1 MDPSDNIM
9 LPIII
14 LLVALSALTSAVE
27 TAITASSKAKLL
39 SMLDDE
45 SVKKK
50 SKIKRALDLKENQT
64 RNISSILVGNN
75 IINLSASAM
84 MTFYVSKIFGN
95 YFIALGTGIL
105 TLVILIFGEVAPKN
119 VAVHIPETVLITL
132 SGPTKIVVTI
142 LYPIAVIVQK
152 LAGLVARLFGIDVSN
167 DIETYTEEELKTMV
181 DLSHAGGLIEEE
193 EKEMIHNVFELDE
206 RTARDVMVPRI
217 DMVSVSLDA
226 TYEEVNEIF
235 RKEQFTRLPVYEES
249 IDNII
254 GILNVKDLLLLEDSE
269 RHSFEI
275 KNIIRKAVYVYEKK
289 KVLEILESLKE
300 ERANIA
306 IVLDEYG
313 VTAGMVTLEDVI
325 EEIVGDINDEYDLTE
340 DEAIKKI
347 SENEFIIEGS
357 ANIADVYEATGLDIS
372 SDEVESLGGVILSK
386 TEDIP
391 KRGQVVLLDNCKL
404 QVLEMDGN
412 RISKIKLTKFDS
424 ETSENNEKT
433 A

>member
-14 LLVALSALTSAVE
+14 LLVALSAITSAVE

-39 SMLDDE
+39 SMLDDAE
-45 SVKKK
+45 DKKK
-50 SKIKRALDLKENQT
+50 SKIKRAIDLKENQT

-75 IINLSASAM
+75 IINLSASAI
-84 MTFYVSKIFGN
+84 TTYYVSKIYGN
-95 YFIALGTGIL
+95 YFIAIGTGIL
-105 TLVILIFGEVAPKN
+105 TFVILIFGEVAPKN
-119 VAVHIPETVLITL
+119 VAVHIPEQVLL
-132 SGPTKIVVTI
+132 ALAGPTKFVMTI
-142 LYPIAVIVQK
+142 LYPLAFIVQK
-152 LAGLVARLFGIDVSN
+152 LAGLVARLFGIDVSK

-217 DMVSVSLDA
+217 DMVAISIDA
-226 TYEEVNEIF
+226 TYDEVNDIF
-235 RKEQFTRLPVYEES
+235 RKEQFTRIPVYEES
-249 IDNII
+249 IDKII
-254 GILNVKDLLLLEDSE
+254 GILNVKDLLLLEDDE
-269 RHSFEI
+269 RRNFEI

-313 VTAGMVTLEDVI
+313 ATAGMVTLEDVI

-347 SENEFIIEGS
+347 SDNEFIIEGS
-357 ANIADVYEATGLDIS
+357 ANIADVYEATGIDLAT
-372 SDEVESLGGVILSK
+372 DEVESIGGVILSK

-391 KRGQVVLLDNCKL
+391 KRGQTVLLDNCKL
-404 QVLEMDGN
+404 QVVEMDGN
-412 RISKIKLTKFDS
+412 RISKIKLTKF
-424 ETSENNEKT
+424 ETEVDENNEKT

>member
-50 SKIKRALDLKENQT
+50 SKIKRAIDLKENQT

-142 LYPIAVIVQK
+142 LYPISVIVQK

-249 IDNII
+249 IDNIV

-269 RHSFEI
+269 RHNFEI

-300 ERANIA
+300 ERTNIA

-313 VTAGMVTLEDVI
+313 ATAGMVTLEDVI

-357 ANIADVYEATGLDIS
+357 ANITDVYEATGVDLAT
-372 SDEVESLGGVILSK
+372 DEVESIGGVILSK
-386 TEDIP
+386 TDDIP
-391 KRGQVVLLDNCKL
+391 KRGQAVLLDNCKL

-412 RISKIKLTKFDS
+412 RISKIKLTKFEDK
-424 ETSENNEKT
+424 TSENDEKT

>member
-50 SKIKRALDLKENQT
+50 SKIKRAIDLKENQT

-249 IDNII
+249 IDNIV
-254 GILNVKDLLLLEDSE
+254 GILNVKDLLLLEDNE
-269 RHSFEI
+269 RHNFEI

-313 VTAGMVTLEDVI
+313 ATAGMVTLEDVI

-357 ANIADVYEATGLDIS
+357 ANITDVYEATGVDLAT
-372 SDEVESLGGVILSK
+372 DEVESIGGVILSK
-386 TEDIP
+386 TDDIP
-391 KRGQVVLLDNCKL
+391 KRGQAVLLDNCKL

-412 RISKIKLTKFDS
+412 RISKIKLTKFEDK
-424 ETSENNEKT
+424 TSENDEKT

>member
-50 SKIKRALDLKENQT
+50 SKIKRAIDLKENQT

-254 GILNVKDLLLLEDSE
+254 GILNVKDLLLLEDNE
-269 RHSFEI
+269 RHNFEI

-313 VTAGMVTLEDVI
+313 ATAGMVTLEDVI

-357 ANIADVYEATGLDIS
+357 ANITDVYEATGVDLAT
-372 SDEVESLGGVILSK
+372 DEVESIGGVILSK
-386 TEDIP
+386 TDDIP
-391 KRGQVVLLDNCKL
+391 KRGQAVLLDNCKL

-412 RISKIKLTKFDS
+412 RISKIKLTKFEDK
-424 ETSENNEKT
+424 TSENDEKT

>member
-50 SKIKRALDLKENQT
+50 SKVKRAIDLKENQT

-119 VAVHIPETVLITL
+119 VAVHIPENVLITL

-249 IDNII
+249 IDNIV
-254 GILNVKDLLLLEDSE
+254 GILNVKDLLLLEDNE
-269 RHSFEI
+269 RHNFEI

-313 VTAGMVTLEDVI
+313 ATAGMVTLEDVI

-357 ANIADVYEATGLDIS
+357 ANITDVYEATGIDLAT
-372 SDEVESLGGVILSK
+372 DEVESIGGVILSK
-386 TEDIP
+386 TDDIP
-391 KRGQVVLLDNCKL
+391 KRGQAVLLDNCKL

-412 RISKIKLTKFDS
+412 RISKIKLTKF
-424 ETSENNEKT
+424 ETEVDENNEKI

>member
-50 SKIKRALDLKENQT
+50 SKIKRAIDLKENQT

-235 RKEQFTRLPVYEES
+235 RKEQFKRPT
-249 IDNII
+249 
-254 GILNVKDLLLLEDSE
+254 
-269 RHSFEI
+269 
-275 KNIIRKAVYVYEKK
+275 
-289 KVLEILESLKE
+289 
-300 ERANIA
+300 IA
-306 IVLDEYG
+306 
-313 VTAGMVTLEDVI
+313 
-325 EEIVGDINDEYDLTE
+325 
-340 DEAIKKI
+340 
-347 SENEFIIEGS
+347 
-357 ANIADVYEATGLDIS
+357 
-372 SDEVESLGGVILSK
+372 
-386 TEDIP
+386 
-391 KRGQVVLLDNCKL
+391 
-404 QVLEMDGN
+404 
-412 RISKIKLTKFDS
+412 
-424 ETSENNEKT
+424 
-433 A
+433 

>member
-95 YFIALGTGIL
+95 YFIVLGTGIL

-142 LYPIAVIVQK
+142 LYPIAFIVQK

-226 TYEEVNEIF
+226 TYDEVNEIF

-254 GILNVKDLLLLEDSE
+254 GILNVKDLLLLEDNE
-269 RHSFEI
+269 RHNFEI

>member
-14 LLVALSALTSAVE
+14 LLVALSAITSAVE

-39 SMLDDE
+39 SMLDDAE
-45 SVKKK
+45 DKKK
-50 SKIKRALDLKENQT
+50 SKIKRAIDLKENQT

-75 IINLSASAM
+75 IINLSASAI
-84 MTFYVSKIFGN
+84 TTYYVSKIYGN
-95 YFIALGTGIL
+95 YFIAIGTGIL

-119 VAVHIPETVLITL
+119 VAVHIPEKVLL
-132 SGPTKIVVTI
+132 ALAGPTKFVMTI
-142 LYPIAVIVQK
+142 LYPLAFIVQK
-152 LAGLVARLFGIDVSN
+152 LAGLVARLFGIDVSK

-217 DMVSVSLDA
+217 DMVAISIDA
-226 TYEEVNEIF
+226 TYDEVNDIF
-235 RKEQFTRLPVYEES
+235 RKEQFTRIPVYEES
-249 IDNII
+249 IDKII
-254 GILNVKDLLLLEDSE
+254 GILNVKDLLLLEDDE
-269 RHSFEI
+269 RRNFEI

-313 VTAGMVTLEDVI
+313 ATAGMVTLEDVI

-347 SENEFIIEGS
+347 SDNEFIIEGS
-357 ANIADVYEATGLDIS
+357 ANIADVYEATGIDLAT
-372 SDEVESLGGVILSK
+372 DEVESIGGVVLSK

-391 KRGQVVLLDNCKL
+391 KRGQTVLLDNCKL
-404 QVLEMDGN
+404 QVVEMDGN
-412 RISKIKLTKFDS
+412 RISKIKLTRFEP

>member
-50 SKIKRALDLKENQT
+50 SKVKRAIDLKENQT

-84 MTFYVSKIFGN
+84 MTFYVSKIFGS

-254 GILNVKDLLLLEDSE
+254 GILNVKDLLLLEDNE
-269 RHSFEI
+269 RHNFEI

-313 VTAGMVTLEDVI
+313 ATAGMVTLEDVI

-357 ANIADVYEATGLDIS
+357 ANITDVYEATGIDLAT
-372 SDEVESLGGVILSK
+372 DEVESIGGVILSK
-386 TEDIP
+386 TDDIP
-391 KRGQVVLLDNCKL
+391 KRGQAVLLDNCKL

-412 RISKIKLTKFDS
+412 RISKIKLTKFEDK
-424 ETSENNEKT
+424 TSENDEKT

>member
-50 SKIKRALDLKENQT
+50 SKIKRAIDLKENQT

-84 MTFYVSKIFGN
+84 MTFYVSKIFGS

-152 LAGLVARLFGIDVSN
+152 LAGLVARIFGIDVNN

-249 IDNII
+249 IDNIV

-269 RHSFEI
+269 RYNFEI

-313 VTAGMVTLEDVI
+313 ATAGMVTLEDVI

-357 ANIADVYEATGLDIS
+357 ANITDVYEATGIDLAT
-372 SDEVESLGGVILSK
+372 DEVESIGGVILSK
-386 TEDIP
+386 TDDIP
-391 KRGQVVLLDNCKL
+391 KRGQAVLLDNCKL

-412 RISKIKLTKFDS
+412 RISKIKLTKFEDK
-424 ETSENNEKT
+424 TSENDEKT

>member
-39 SMLDDE
+39 SMLDDAE
-45 SVKKK
+45 EKKK
-50 SKIKRALDLKENQT
+50 SKIKRAIDLKENQT

-75 IINLSASAM
+75 KINLSASAM

-119 VAVHIPETVLITL
+119 VAVHIPENVLFAL
-132 SGPTKIVVTI
+132 AGPTKIVVTI

-152 LAGLVARLFGIDVSN
+152 LAGLVARLFGIDVSK

-217 DMVSVSLDA
+217 DMVAISIDA
-226 TYEEVNEIF
+226 TFDEVNDIF
-235 RKEQFTRLPVYEES
+235 RKEQFTRIPVYEES
-249 IDNII
+249 IDKII
-254 GILNVKDLLLLEDSE
+254 GILNVKDLLLLEDDE
-269 RHSFEI
+269 RRNFEI

-313 VTAGMVTLEDVI
+313 ATAGMVTLEDVI

-357 ANIADVYEATGLDIS
+357 ANIADVHEATGIDLAT
-372 SDEVESLGGVILSK
+372 DEVESIGGVILSK

-391 KRGQVVLLDNCKL
+391 KRGQAVLLDNCKL

-412 RISKIKLTKFDS
+412 RISKIKLTKFDT

>member
-50 SKIKRALDLKENQT
+50 SKIKRAIDLKENQT

-119 VAVHIPETVLITL
+119 VAVHIPENVLITL

-249 IDNII
+249 IDNIV
-254 GILNVKDLLLLEDSE
+254 GILNVKDLLLLEDNE
-269 RHSFEI
+269 RHNFEI

-313 VTAGMVTLEDVI
+313 ATAGMVTLEDVI

-357 ANIADVYEATGLDIS
+357 ANITDVYEATGVDLAT
-372 SDEVESLGGVILSK
+372 DEVESIGGVILSK
-386 TEDIP
+386 TDDIP
-391 KRGQVVLLDNCKL
+391 KRGQAVLLDNCKL

-412 RISKIKLTKFDS
+412 RISKIKLTKFEDK
-424 ETSENNEKT
+424 TSENDEKT